1 MARWSTAKNSEK
13 KEFNKSSTANK
24 TAKEKM
30 LRGSAW
36 MTVGSIFSRILG
48 AIYIIPWYGWFGADK
63 LQANALYTK
72 GYTVYSMFLMIA
84 ISGIPSAVAKQVSHY
99 NAQNEYA
106 VGRRLFKKSLLL
118 MLIIGVLC
126 AVAMW
131 VSAPWISQGDA
142 NLVPV
147 YRSLSIALIV
157 IPVMSLTRGFFQGY
171 QDMFPSAMSQLLE
184 QIVRIIYMLAATFL
198 IMRVVKGSY
207 VTGVVHSTF
216 AAFVG
221 ALGGLFILVLYF
233 FRQKKQMDQLVL
245 QSANQLEVSDRH
257 IIKDVLYES
266 VPFIIIGVSTTLYNL
281 LDQFTFQPVM
291 QGFSALNIRQ
301 INDWFALFAGN
312 ANKLIMI
319 TISLASAMAI
329 TAIPL
334 LSEAYTKGNKKQIAT
349 QINDALELFLIVML
363 PCSLGM
369 AAVAKPLYVIFY
381 TYDHVGIFIL
391 SFASYIALPIGL
403 FMVLS
408 SLLQGVY
415 QNKAAIKY
423 FLIGFVVK
431 LIVQV
436 PLIIFLKGFGPLL
449 ATGIGMMVSNWL
461 MLRFLYAH
469 FGLAGDRIVRR
480 FDGLL
485 FFSLLM
491 FAVAFGVVQVS
502 GFFFNPY
509 SRIQSLIVLVLA
521 AGLGGYVYVYLC
533 LKTRIAD
540 KILGVR
546 VGSLRRLLRIK

>member
-1 MARWSTAKNSEK
+1 MAKWSTDKKIKPDNFDRNSA
-13 KEFNKSSTANK
+13 TNK

-118 MLIIGVLC
+118 MVIIGITCMSV
-126 AVAMW
+126 MW
-131 VSAPWISQGDA
+131 IGAPWISQGDA

-147 YRSLSIALIV
+147 YRSLSIALII

-184 QIVRIIYMLAATFL
+184 QIVRIIYMLVATFF
-198 IMRVVKGSY
+198 IMRILKGSY
-207 VTGVVHSTF
+207 VIGVVHSTF
-216 AAFVG
+216 AAFIG
-221 ALGGLFILVLYF
+221 SLGGLLILILYY
-233 FRQKKQMDQLVL
+233 FRKKDHMDQLVL
-245 QSANQLEVSDRH
+245 QSSNQLKVSDGH
-257 IIKDVLYES
+257 IIKEVLYES
-266 VPFIIIGVSTTLYNL
+266 IPFIIIGVSTTVYNL
-281 LDQFTFQPVM
+281 IDQFTFQSVM
-291 QGFSALNIRQ
+291 QHFSELSVRR

-329 TAIPL
+329 TVIPL
-334 LSEAYTKGNKKQIAT
+334 LSEAYTKKDKKQISI
-349 QINDALELFLIVML
+349 QINDALELFMIVML

-381 TYDHVGIFIL
+381 TYDYTGIFIL

-415 QNKAAIKY
+415 QNKIAIKY
-423 FLIGFVVK
+423 FAIGLVVK
-431 LIVQV
+431 AIIQV
-436 PLIIFLKGFGPLL
+436 PLIAFLQGFGPLL
-449 ATGIGMMVSNWL
+449 ATGIGMMVSNLL
-461 MLRFLYAH
+461 MLRFFYSH
-469 FGLAGDRIVRR
+469 FEMDYHRIVRR

-485 FFSLLM
+485 FFSILM
-491 FAVAFGVVQVS
+491 FMVALGVVHLS
-502 GFFFNPY
+502 SFFLNQY
-509 SRIQSLIVLVLA
+509 SRIQSLFVLILA
-521 AGLGGYVYVYLC
+521 AAAGGYVYIYLC

-540 KILGVR
+540 KILGPR
-546 VGSLRRLLRIK
+546 VETLRRFLRIK

>member
-1 MARWSTAKNSEK
+1 
-13 KEFNKSSTANK
+13 
-24 TAKEKM
+24 M
-30 LRGSAW
+30 LQGSAW
-36 MTVGSIFSRILG
+36 MTIGSIFSRILG
-48 AIYIIPWYGWFGADK
+48 AVYIIPWYGWFGADK

-84 ISGIPSAVAKQVSHY
+84 ISGIPSAVAKQVAHY

-118 MLIIGVLC
+118 MIIIGILC
-126 AVAMW
+126 ALLMW
-131 VSAPWISQGDA
+131 ISAPFISQGDA

-147 YRSLSIALIV
+147 YRSLAVALTV

-184 QIVRIIYMLAATFL
+184 QIVRIIYMLAATFF
-198 IMRVVKGSY
+198 IMRVLKENY
-207 VTGVVHSTF
+207 VMGVVHSTF
-216 AAFVG
+216 AAFIG
-221 ALGGLFILVLYF
+221 ALGGLFILVAYY
-233 FRQKKQMDQLVL
+233 FRQKRQMDQLVL
-245 QSANQLEVSDRH
+245 QSSNRLQVSDGH
-257 IIKDVLYES
+257 IIKEVLYES
-266 VPFIIIGVSTTLYNL
+266 IPFIIIGVSTTLYNL
-281 LDQFTFQPVM
+281 IDQFTFQPVM
-291 QGFSALNIRQ
+291 QRFSVLNLRQ

-329 TAIPL
+329 TVIPL
-334 LSEAYTKGNKKQIAT
+334 LSEAYTKRDKEQIAT

-381 TYDHVGIFIL
+381 TYDHTGIFIL

-415 QNKAAIKY
+415 QNKIAIKY
-423 FLIGFVVK
+423 FVIG
-431 LIVQV
+431 LIVKMIVQI

-449 ATGIGMMVSNWL
+449 ATGIGMLVSNLL
-461 MLRFLYAH
+461 MLRFFYLH
-469 FGLAGDRIVRR
+469 FGINAARIMRR

-485 FFSLLM
+485 FFALLM
-491 FAVAFGVVQVS
+491 FGVTLGVVQLS
-502 GFFFNPY
+502 NLLFNPN
-509 SRIQSLIVLVLA
+509 SRIQSLIVLLLA
-521 AGLGGYVYVYLC
+521 AAIGGYVYIYLC

-540 KILGVR
+540 KILGAKVA
-546 VGSLRRLLRIK
+546 GLRRRLRIK

>member
-1 MARWSTAKNSEK
+1 MARWIPSK
-13 KEFNKSSTANK
+13 KIEPSNFDENVKPGKS
-24 TAKEKM
+24 AKEKM

-36 MTVGSIFSRILG
+36 MTLGSIFSRILG
-48 AIYIIPWYGWFGADK
+48 ALYIIPWYGWFGADK

-106 VGRRLFKKSLLL
+106 IGLRLFKRSLLL
-118 MLIIGVLC
+118 MIIIGITSMV
-126 AVAMW
+126 VMW
-131 VSAPWISQGDA
+131 FGAPLISQGDT

-147 YRSLSIALIV
+147 YRSLSIALII

-184 QIVRIIYMLAATFL
+184 QIVRIIYMLAATFF

-221 ALGGLFILVLYF
+221 SLGGLLILILYY
-233 FRQKKQMDQLVL
+233 FRKKEHMDQLVL
-245 QSANQLEVSDRH
+245 QSANKLKISDRY
-257 IIKDVLYES
+257 IIKEVLYES
-266 VPFIIIGVSTTLYNL
+266 IPFIIIGVSTTIYNVI
-281 LDQFTFQPVM
+281 DQFSFQAVM
-291 QGFSALNIRQ
+291 QHFSELSVRQ

-329 TAIPL
+329 TVIPL
-334 LSEAYTKGNKKQIAT
+334 LSEAYTKKDRKQIAT

-381 TYDHVGIFIL
+381 TYDYTGIFIL

-415 QNKAAIKY
+415 RNKIAIKY
-423 FLIGFVVK
+423 FAIG
-431 LIVQV
+431 LIVKAIIQV
-436 PLIIFLKGFGPLL
+436 PLIALLQGFGPLL
-449 ATGIGMMVSNWL
+449 ATGIGMMISNVL
-461 MLRFLYAH
+461 MLRFFYLH
-469 FGLAGDRIVRR
+469 FEMDFQRIIRR

-491 FAVAFGVVQVS
+491 FVAAFAVVQL
-502 GFFFNPY
+502 GDIFFNQY
-509 SRIQSLIVLVLA
+509 SRVQSLIVLILA
-521 AGLGGYVYVYLC
+521 VMVGGYVYLYLC

-540 KILGVR
+540 KILGKR
-546 VGSLRRLLRIK
+546 VESLRRFLRIK